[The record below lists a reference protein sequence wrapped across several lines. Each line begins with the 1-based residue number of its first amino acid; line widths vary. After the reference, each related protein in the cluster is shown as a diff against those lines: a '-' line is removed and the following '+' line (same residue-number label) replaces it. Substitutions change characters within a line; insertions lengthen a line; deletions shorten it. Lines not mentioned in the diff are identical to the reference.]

1 MVILLLEIIVNMDM
15 VTVIYIKITG
25 TFLGQV
31 NSDT

>member
-1 MVILLLEIIVNMDM
+1 MIVLGIIVNMDM
-15 VTVIYIKITG
+15 FIIIYIKFTG